1 MPRGLDKQPKRV
13 YNPVTLSG
21 EGVTLE
27 VRVRTEDLSSVA
39 NAAKELGRPRVT
51 IYRWIEAGKIVGIKL
66 GGILFIPKSEVERLK
81 NEKAAEPVKTQQP

>member
-1 MPRGLDKQPKRV
+1 MTPRGVDKPLERV

-21 EGVTLE
+21 KGVTLE

-81 NEKAAEPVKTQQP
+81 NEKATGDEPVA